1 VSSTNG
7 ARSAAEDIAV
17 IGMHGRFPG
26 AGSVEE
32 LWENLKNGVESI
44 TDFSEAELRAAGI
57 DPAYMNVPG
66 YVSRGCVIDDIELF
80 DAGFF
85 GYSARD
91 AETMDP
97 QQRVFLE
104 MAWECLEDAGY
115 DSETYPGMIGVFAG
129 SDQSTYLYQIYN
141 SVDLSAYG
149 YGGMMSIGNEKDYV
163 ATQVSYKLNLR
174 GPSMAVQTSCSTS
187 LTAVCMAC
195 QTLMCDGCDMAL
207 AGGVAIAV
215 PQRRGYW
222 YQLGGI
228 HSPDGHCRTFDALG
242 QGTVVGSG
250 VGMVL
255 LKRLKEAVA
264 DGDRIHAV
272 IKGFGLNNDGSAKV
286 GYTAPSVDGQ
296 AQAIRMAQRM
306 AGVEPETIAFVEA
319 HGTAT
324 AARQNRPPES
334 SWRPTARVRH
344 RRGSA

>member
-1 VSSTNG
+1 MSSTNG

-195 QTLMCDGCDMAL
+195 QTLMCGGCDMAL
-207 AGGVAIAV
+207 AGGVSVILESGFWTRHDRDEKRLGARALGARVELHYLDVPFDELCRRVSARPGPTADAPSPFTRELMTSYVGHFAV
-215 PQRRGYW
+215 PDEQE
-222 YQLGGI
+222 LAL
-228 HSPDGHCRTFDALG
+228 FD
-242 QGTVVGSG
+242 
-250 VGMVL
+250 
-255 LKRLKEAVA
+255 
-264 DGDRIHAV
+264 
-272 IKGFGLNNDGSAKV
+272 
-286 GYTAPSVDGQ
+286 
-296 AQAIRMAQRM
+296 
-306 AGVEPETIAFVEA
+306 
-319 HGTAT
+319 
-324 AARQNRPPES
+324 PPTRSKAE
-334 SWRPTARVRH
+334 
-344 RRGSA
+344 